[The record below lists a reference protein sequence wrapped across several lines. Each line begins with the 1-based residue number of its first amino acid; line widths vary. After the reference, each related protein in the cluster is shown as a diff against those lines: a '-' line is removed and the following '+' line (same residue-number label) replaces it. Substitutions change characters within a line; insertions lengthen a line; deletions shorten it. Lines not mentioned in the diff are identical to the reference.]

1 MAETFSGRLR
11 EELEGR
17 MPRGRHCRAAE
28 LAAILLFAGELIREE
43 DGRIC
48 LCIRGDEG
56 PAARKCFT
64 LLQKTSNINAR
75 LRRKPLNFDTEFKS
89 GRNTDRS
96 SGKNPAGSAV
106 GIVLEKEE
114 AEKLFALLRVPV
126 PPGPEIFPGDG
137 LPAAILEKT
146 CCRRSFLRGAFLC
159 TGSVSDPARGY
170 HLEFSCSDR
179 RLAGQIRSVLRELGK
194 DAGLM
199 QRRKQSV
206 VYIKDSEDIVD
217 VLGLMDAPVSLME
230 MENQRIMK
238 GVLNTVNRRMNCDY
252 ANIGRTI
259 GAAGRQIR
267 DIRFLEETGVLE
279 KMPEGIRQIAALR
292 LACPEVPLAELGCLA
307 DPPISKS
314 GVNHRLKKISETAEA
329 MRNGQ

>member
-28 LAAILLFAGELIREE
+28 LAAILCFAGELKREE

-48 LCIRGDEG
+48 LCVRGDEG

-64 LLQKTSNINAR
+64 LLLKTSNINAR
-75 LRRKPLNFDTEFKS
+75 LRRKPLNFDM
-89 GRNTDRS
+89 DIS
-96 SGKNPAGSAV
+96 SGQNPGGSAA

-114 AEKLFALLRVPV
+114 AERLFALLRVPE
-126 PPGPEIFPGDG
+126 PPGPEIFPEDG
-137 LPAAILEKT
+137 LPAALLERT

-179 RLAGQIRSVLRELGK
+179 QRAGQVRSVLRELGK
-194 DAGLM
+194 EAGLM

-279 KMPEGIRQIAALR
+279 KMPEGLRQIAALR
-292 LACPEVPLAELGCLA
+292 LAYPEVPLAELGSLA

-314 GVNHRLKKISETAEA
+314 GVNHRLKKLSQAAEA
-329 MRNGQ
+329 MRRGQ